1 MPMKDTVK
9 KKIIKWFWII
19 VAAPFAI
26 LILAV
31 TLVGLFAEIPSFEE
45 LEHPDN
51 KLATQ
56 VIAENGEVLTTF
68 HIENRTY
75 VSYEELSPYL
85 VAAAVATED
94 ARFYEHSGID
104 MKSLARVLVKT
115 ILMQDSSQ
123 GGGST
128 ITQQLAKTL
137 YPRRQVNSR
146 IPGWSA
152 VVMVQTKL
160 KEWITAVKLE
170 RDYTKNE
177 IMDMYLNSIFF
188 GSGAYGV
195 KAASETFFSKEPADL
210 TVEEAALLVGMVN
223 KPTRYNP
230 VLNPDYSLQR
240 RNFVL
245 GQMERN
251 GYLTEAERDSLCNIP
266 IQLQYQVLD
275 HNAGLA
281 PYFRDMLRRD
291 MNAEKPERSEYQ
303 YAEDYAQDS
312 LRWREDPIYGWLNK
326 NRKPDGS
333 SYDLDRDGLRIYT
346 TINYKMQQYAEEAVD
361 EYLGG
366 HLQHLF
372 DQEVRWK
379 RNKPFA
385 NSVDDKTAEM
395 LMQQARR
402 WSDRY
407 RLQHRAGKSDAEI
420 YAQFS
425 EPARMRVFAW
435 NDKGYVDT
443 TMTPDDSIRY
453 YKSIL
458 RCGFVAIEPGT
469 GHVKAYVGGPDYR
482 YFKYDNVSQGKRQIG
497 STVKPFLYTL
507 AMQEG
512 MTPCDKVVNLPQTFV
527 LYDGTTWTPRS
538 TDRAEYI
545 GQTVTLRWGLS
556 RSSNNISAYLMKE
569 FGPSALAAMMRQ
581 MGISTHIDGV
591 YSLCVGPAEVNVF
604 DMVSAYNTFPSH
616 GTYVYPQYVT
626 RITDSEG
633 VEIGRYSTRKREAI
647 SEQTAYL
654 MVDLMKAVINEGTG
668 TRLRSVYGL
677 KGEIAGKTGTT
688 NDNSDGWFIG
698 YTPNITAGVWVGGE
712 DRQVHFNSLALG
724 SGSNMSLPIWG
735 IWMKKCL
742 ADPTI
747 GWSEF
752 DTFAPPATGALT
764 FDCDTEG
771 IFLGGYS
778 EDYVGSE
785 SVTGASEEEDYYF
798 N

>member
-1 MPMKDTVK
+1 MKDSTK
-9 KKIIKWFWII
+9 KKIVRWFWILI
-19 VAAPFAI
+19 TAPFVI
-26 LILAV
+26 LILALV
-31 TLVGLFAEIPSFEE
+31 LVGLFAEIPSFEE

-75 VSYEELSPYL
+75 VAYDELSPYL
-85 VAAAVATED
+85 VNAAVATED

-137 YPRRQVNSR
+137 YPRREVRSNF
-146 IPGWSA
+146 PGWSA

>member
-137 YPRRQVNSR
+137 YPRRQVDSR

-240 RNFVL
+240 RNFVI

-366 HLQHLF
+366 HLQNLF

-581 MGISTHIDGV
+581 MGISTHIDEV

>member
-1 MPMKDTVK
+1 MKDSTK
-9 KKIIKWFWII
+9 KKIIKWFWIL
-19 VAAPFAI
+19 VTAPFAI
-26 LILAV
+26 LILALV
-31 TLVGLFAEIPSFEE
+31 LVGLFAKIPSFEE

-56 VIAENGEVLTTF
+56 IIAENGEVLTTF

-75 VSYEELSPYL
+75 VAYDELSPYL
-85 VAAAVATED
+85 VNAAVATED

-115 ILMQDSSQ
+115 ILMRDSSQ

-137 YPRRQVNSR
+137 YPRPEVNSK

-195 KAASETFFSKEPADL
+195 KAASETFFGKEPADL
-210 TVEEAALLVGMVN
+210 AVEEAALLVGMVN

-230 VLNPDYSLQR
+230 VLNPEYSLQR
-240 RNFVL
+240 RNFVI
-245 GQMERN
+245 GQMAKS
-251 GYLTEAERDSLCNIP
+251 GFLTKEQRDSLCNVP
-266 IQLQYQVLD
+266 INLNYQVLD
-275 HNAGLA
+275 HNSGLA

-291 MNAEKPERSEYQ
+291 MNAEKPRRSDYQ

-312 LRWREDPIYGWLNK
+312 IRWREDPIYGWLSKNK
-326 NRKPDGS
+326 KADGS
-333 SYDLDRDGLRIYT
+333 KYNLDRDGLRIYT

-366 HLQHLF
+366 HLQKLF
-372 DQEVRWK
+372 DKEVRWK
-379 RNKPFA
+379 TNKPFA
-385 NSVDDKTAEM
+385 NNVDKSTVNM

-407 RLQHRAGKSDAEI
+407 RMQHRAGKSDEEI
-420 YAQFS
+420 YASFRQ
-425 EPARMRVFAW
+425 PAKMRVFAW
-435 NDKGYVDT
+435 NEKGYVDT

-458 RCGFVAIEPGT
+458 RCGFVAIEPGS
-469 GHVKAYVGGPDYR
+469 GYVKAYVGGPDYR

-527 LYDGTTWTPRS
+527 LFDGSTWTPRS
-538 TDRAEYI
+538 TDREEWI

-569 FGPSALAAMMRQ
+569 FGPTALAGMMHQ
-581 MGISTHIDGV
+581 MGIMTHIDEV

-604 DMVSAYNTFPSH
+604 DMVSAYNVFPSH

-633 VEIGRYSTRKREAI
+633 VEIGRYTTRKREAI

-677 KGEIAGKTGTT
+677 KGQIAGKTGTT

-698 YTPNITAGVWVGGE
+698 YTPRITAGVWVGGE

-747 GWSEF
+747 GWSES
-752 DTFAPPATGALT
+752 DTFAPPSTGALT
-764 FDCDTEG
+764 FDCDSEG

-778 EDYVGSE
+778 EDYVGTE
-785 SVTGASEEEDYYF
+785 SDTGISSEEDYYF